1 MTRHLLI
8 LSLSFLFPA
17 LSYAGPMY
25 ILFDNDCMDV
35 FEYEF
40 QNKGAGENYDAYQ
53 IKVNDTEKVIFE
65 VNPESYRY
73 QNYLPAQYISCQN
86 AVFDKRLVAQINRSV
101 DEVYIIQKKGRKK
114 YYLLPVIFAAYFKND
129 GGDIDYIS
137 PKYQFRFNTE
147 SGTIGEDVSF
157 NNPKADIFFE
167 AKLENECSGA
177 FLLRQNV
184 KDQPK
189 GLTYI
194 VFVPE
199 VGIIEERNGSNSLE
213 ALENTVKL
221 EKVNNKS
228 FSSHLKAVCKER
240 RSDDIGDLVLTP
252 VDPVDDGF
260 GNDDFGRPTPRIND
274 ELAERGF
281 DDTEIKIDP
290 IVDYNSPTTNNISTS
305 PSFNSNTSDRYH
317 TVKKGETLYRISKK
331 YGISVGELKSWN
343 NLSSNT
349 IYRNDKL
356 LVSGPSAQSQISFP
370 APYNQTTE
378 KGIPKWHTTSG
389 VHTVKKGETVAYVA
403 MLYGFT
409 EKRFREIN
417 GLKANEVVRVGQ
429 VLKTQDCERCPDN
442 DDGISGN
449 TRPDV
454 YEKGVYQA
462 DITPRT
468 DENQF
473 LNDPSRNTPVFYDLP
488 ESGNY
493 RAAKGGSV
501 KVDPKL
507 TPRGYEG
514 ATQRINTR
522 PSGKRISH
530 IVKDGDTLYS
540 LALQYNVTVEH
551 LRRINNMEVNE
562 ILIPHQKI
570 YID

>member
-8 LSLSFLFPA
+8 LSLSFFIPA
-17 LSYAGPMY
+17 LTFAGPLY

-40 QNKGAGENYDAYQ
+40 QNKDAGDNYDAYH

-65 VNPESYRY
+65 VNPDSYRY

-114 YYLLPVIFAAYFKND
+114 YYLLPVIFAAFFKND
-129 GGDIDYIS
+129 NGDIDFAS
-137 PKYQFRFNTE
+137 PKYQFRFNTQT
-147 SGTIGEDVSF
+147 GTIGEDVSF
-157 NNPKADIFFE
+157 NNPKAAIFFE

-189 GLTYI
+189 GLTYLL
-194 VFVPE
+194 FVPE
-199 VGIIEERNGSNSLE
+199 IGIVEERNGSNSLE

-221 EKVNNKS
+221 EKVNDKS
-228 FSSHLKAVCKER
+228 FNSHLKDICKEP
-240 RSDDIGDLVLTP
+240 RSGEIGNLVLSP
-252 VDPVDDGF
+252 IISA
-260 GNDDFGRPTPRIND
+260 NDDKFEKDNFDRPTLKIND
-274 ELAERGF
+274 EFAERGV
-281 DDTEIKIDP
+281 DETEINIDP
-290 IVDYNSPTTNNISTS
+290 ILDYNQSTENNTVSAY
-305 PSFNSNTSDRYH
+305 NSNNGNRYH
-317 TVKKGETLYRISKK
+317 IVRKGETLYRISKK
-331 YGISVGELKSWN
+331 YNISVGEIKAWN
-343 NLSSNT
+343 KLSSNT
-349 IYRNDKL
+349 IYRNDQL
-356 LVSGPSAQSQISFP
+356 LVSEPSTQPKTALP
-370 APYNQTTE
+370 APYEQTTE

-389 VHTVKKGETVAYVA
+389 LHTVKNGETVAYVA

-417 GLKANEVVRVGQ
+417 SLKTNEVVRLGQ
-429 VLKTQDCERCPDN
+429 VLKTQDCEPCPDLSQ
-442 DDGISGN
+442 DK
-449 TRPDV
+449 RPNA
-454 YEKGVYQA
+454 YEKDIYQA
-462 DITPRT
+462 DVTPKT
-468 DENQF
+468 GENQF
-473 LNDPSRNTPVFYDLP
+473 LNNPSRNTPVFYDQP

-493 RAAKGGSV
+493 RTTKGSAV
-501 KVDPKL
+501 RVDPQLSPK
-507 TPRGYEG
+507 GYEG

-522 PSGKRISH
+522 PSGQRASH
-530 IVKDGDTLYS
+530 VVKDGDTLFS

>member
-8 LSLSFLFPA
+8 LSLCFSIPA
-17 LSYAGPMY
+17 LAYAGPLY

-40 QNKGAGENYDAYQ
+40 QNKDAGDNYDAYH
-53 IKVNDTEKVIFE
+53 IKVNDTEKVIFD
-65 VNPESYRY
+65 VNPDSYRY

-129 GGDIDYIS
+129 KGDIDFIS

-147 SGTIGEDVSF
+147 TGTIGEDVSF

-189 GLTYI
+189 GLTYLL
-194 VFVPE
+194 FVPE
-199 VGIIEERNGSNSLE
+199 IGIVEERNGSNSLE

-228 FSSHLKAVCKER
+228 FNSHLKDICKER
-240 RSDDIGDLVLTP
+240 RSDEAGDLVLSP
-252 VDPVDDGF
+252 VVPA
-260 GNDDFGRPTPRIND
+260 NDNSFQKDNFDRPEPKVND
-274 ELAERGF
+274 EFEERGF
-281 DDTEIKIDP
+281 DETEINIDP
-290 IVDYNSPTTNNISTS
+290 IVKYNQPKVINTPPTYS
-305 PSFNSNTSDRYH
+305 SDTGERYH
-317 TVKKGETLYRISKK
+317 IVKKGETLYRISKK
-331 YGISVGELKSWN
+331 YNISVGEIKAWN
-343 NLSSNT
+343 KLSSNT

-356 LVSGPSAQSQISFP
+356 LVSGPSTQTTTALP
-370 APYNQTTE
+370 APYEQTTE

-389 VHTVKKGETVAYVA
+389 QHTVKNGETVAYVA

-417 GLKANEVVRVGQ
+417 NLKTNEVVRIGQ
-429 VLKTQDCERCPDN
+429 VLKTQDCERYPNPDN
-442 DDGISGN
+442 DK
-449 TRPDV
+449 RPDV
-454 YEKGVYQA
+454 YEKGAYQA
-462 DITPRT
+462 DVIPRT
-468 DENQF
+468 RENQF
-473 LNDPSRNTPVFYDLP
+473 LNDPSRNTPVFYDQP

-493 RAAKGGSV
+493 RNTKGGSV
-501 KVDPKL
+501 KVDPEL
-507 TPRGYEG
+507 MPRGYEG
-514 ATQRINTR
+514 ASQRINTK
-522 PSGKRISH
+522 PSGQRISH